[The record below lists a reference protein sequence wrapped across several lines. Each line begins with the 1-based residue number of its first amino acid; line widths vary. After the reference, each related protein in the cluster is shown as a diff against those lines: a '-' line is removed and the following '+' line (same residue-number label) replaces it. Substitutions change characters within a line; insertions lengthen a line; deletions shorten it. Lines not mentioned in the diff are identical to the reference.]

1 MKRWLV
7 ISLALMLCLSVSAA
21 TKRALLVLIGDYP
34 APSGWNSLAGH
45 NDKAILLEMLAR
57 NGFSMAET
65 TILED
70 ADATHDG
77 IIAALRHLEQAA
89 HPGDVIYIHFSCH
102 GQQITDVDGD
112 EALRDP
118 RNHFDEA
125 LVPYDAAIAYGW
137 NGYRGEHHLTDD
149 QLNLHLAVIQR
160 AVGRQGRVLLVA
172 DACHSG
178 DIQRT
183 EEVEGTPIRGTFDA
197 FKLPLTGRSAQP
209 VSTPDTWITLS
220 ACKEF
225 QTNFE
230 VTVNGIRYGR
240 LTYAICQTLQP
251 GMSPEALI
259 SAVQGVYQ
267 TLPLPPRK
275 YQTAVLACPAQLQR
289 KPVFR

>member
-1 MKRWLV
+1 
-7 ISLALMLCLSVSAA
+7 MLCLSASAT

-45 NDKAILLEMLAR
+45 NDTAILQEMLAR
-57 NGFSMAET
+57 NGFNMAET

-70 ADATHDG
+70 TNATYDG

-118 RNHFDEA
+118 RNHFDET

-183 EEVEGTPIRGTFDA
+183 QEVEGTPIRGTFDA
-197 FKLPLTGRSAQP
+197 FKLPLSGRSAQP
-209 VSTPDTWITLS
+209 VSTQETWITLS

-230 VTVNGIRYGR
+230 VTVNGVRYGR
-240 LTYAICQTLQP
+240 LTYAICQALKP
-251 GMSPEALI
+251 GVSPEALVN
-259 SAVQGVYQ
+259 AVQGVYR
-267 TLPLPPRK
+267 TLPMPPRK
-275 YQTAVLACPAQLQR
+275 YQTAVLVCPAQLQR
-289 KPVFR
+289 KPIFR